1 MSNMRILDH
10 LKCVFSCVCV
20 CVCVYVFLRVLRS
33 IYHAKF
39 ILLCGRSLWE
49 CGVFR
54 CILTF
59 HTTLVWSYANRPKLL
74 PL

>member
-1 MSNMRILDH
+1 MRILDH

-39 ILLCGRSLWE
+39 ILLCERS
-49 CGVFR
+49 
-54 CILTF
+54 
-59 HTTLVWSYANRPKLL
+59 P
-74 PL
+74 